1 MEVATHNVTIGAPVE
16 TPVSPPTTPDLSH
29 HDAIPMDIGQTHGTG
44 AWADDIEEDSE
55 KKELITVAVMDKPS
69 LIRRRLPQLF
79 AALSAT
85 LGGFCL
91 GTVLGW
97 SSPAGPLL
105 EKELELS
112 EETVSW
118 CGGIMPLGALAAM
131 VMGSFTLDRVGRRLP
146 LLCLAPPFVLGW
158 MLLSFC
164 KDAWVLLVGRFI
176 TGFCGGAFCTACPVY
191 TGEISEKEIRGALG
205 VCFQF
210 MVTSATKVASG
221 RSDVSPLG
229 FARLYRGDCNHA
241 LLASVVIAARG
252 RDDGW
257 RATCCGP
264 PAGILYVYVVG
275 KWSNLMWLSLLCS
288 IPPILFFVLFFFV
301 PESPIFLLSQ
311 DKTEN
316 ATVALRWLRGGANAD
331 INADLAEMTE
341 TVAHARARKGK
352 LKDMFVSHAAGR
364 CLGIGLGL
372 QFSQQL
378 SGINIIIFYS
388 VSIFVSAGSRMDP
401 SDCAIIVGVV
411 QVLATFLSTV
421 LVECA
426 GRRIWMMLSM
436 SGMGICLLL
445 MGVYFNLKNSD
456 PETADHIGWLPL
468 LSMCLY
474 LLFFSLGAGPL
485 PWVVI
490 GEIFPGEIKGIAAS
504 ICGGTN
510 WTLAFIVSKT
520 FVNLVGAIGTDATF
534 WLYSG
539 ICFLATVWIF
549 FRVIETRNKTL
560 DEITKEIIGE

>member
-1 MEVATHNVTIGAPVE
+1 
-16 TPVSPPTTPDLSH
+16 
-29 HDAIPMDIGQTHGTG
+29 
-44 AWADDIEEDSE
+44 
-55 KKELITVAVMDKPS
+55 MDKPS

-210 MVTSATKVASG
+210 MVTS
-221 RSDVSPLG
+221 
-229 FARLYRGDCNHA
+229 
-241 LLASVVIAARG
+241 
-252 RDDGW
+252 DGW

-316 ATVALRWLRGGANAD
+316 ATAALRWLRGGANAD